1 MAARRDVDLVLG
13 EIFVEYTLDT
23 ENGSPLAHTCVFTL
37 ANGTGPGYVMDQVSA
52 AKGLFKAGLR

>member
-1 MAARRDVDLVLG
+1 LG